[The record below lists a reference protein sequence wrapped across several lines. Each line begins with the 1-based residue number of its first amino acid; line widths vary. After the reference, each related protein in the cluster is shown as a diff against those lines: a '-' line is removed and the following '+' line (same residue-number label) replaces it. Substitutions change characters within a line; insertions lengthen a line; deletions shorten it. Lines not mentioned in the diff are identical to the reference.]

1 MAAINPTNPFSK
13 RILKKSIT
21 FYKIVEFPIGPI
33 RSSNKIK
40 RNMSI
45 RLIYPNEAYAP
56 KKHIGIPIKNFLIT
70 HVKQYYSF

>member
-21 FYKIVEFPIGPI
+21 FRKVVEFPIGPI

-56 KKHIGIPIKNFLIT
+56 KNTSEYQSKIF
-70 HVKQYYSF
+70 S

>member
-13 RILKKSIT
+13 RILKKLTT
-21 FYKIVEFPIGPI
+21 FCKTEESPIGPI